1 MGAEIDRLEI
11 EVETQATKANNAL
24 DKLVG
29 KLERLVGSLGSIKS
43 DGLAEFASG
52 VDKLGTASK
61 GIAGVKVSNFSA
73 IANGIKKLSQLD
85 ASQMI
90 YTADGIKHLAQ
101 ELGGIS
107 GLDFDASG
115 IVSVANSMSKLGGV
129 KATAGTQNLQ
139 TIKDDLAKFVT
150 GMNGVES
157 VNFDVDG
164 LLPLIDSI
172 SKLGSKSATRAAQNL
187 PPISAQIQNLV
198 RQMNNI
204 ESLKFDM
211 SGVENLVSSIS
222 KLGSKSALT
231 ATANIPNLTR
241 ALLDM
246 MNVLAKAPT
255 VNSNLIQMT
264 NALANLTSQ
273 GSKVGSTTRS
283 MTSSLNG
290 YSASAQRAS
299 KSSKGLASVFGSLY
313 ANFFWV
319 KRGADKLWKSI
330 ETSMDYV
337 ETLNYFDAAFGQ
349 VAESAVSQWEDA
361 GAESAEA
368 YYKSF
373 SDRAK
378 QLTSKMTGFSVKDDG
393 TLQATGQPSLGIDPE
408 KLMNYQAT
416 FGQMASSMGVTAET
430 SLKLSQ
436 ALTEIGGDLAS
447 VKNLDFDKVWNDMAS
462 GLAGM
467 SRTLDK
473 YGVNIRNVNLQ
484 QKLIELGIQANITA
498 LNQNDKA
505 LLRAIILLDSTK
517 YAWGDLAT
525 TINQPANQL
534 RLIESNF
541 QNLSRTIG
549 NLFLPMVSKVL
560 PYVNA
565 MVIALQ
571 RLATWIGN
579 LLGIDLSKVTKSVGE
594 SSFDFGSIAD
604 EAEAATEAVNKLQK
618 GIRKFDELDVIT
630 TSSGSS
636 SGGGGLDSGLLDD
649 AFNKSFEEYQKAWDE
664 AFANMENKAQD
675 LADKIEEFFAPVKKI
690 FQDLFAG
697 DFFAVGQD
705 TSKLVAGIFNWF
717 ADAIDAVDWYKIG
730 HNMGEYLAGIDW
742 IDVFKAVGRVLW
754 EGIKGAFELASGLFD
769 AAPLEATILTFVSL
783 SKVLK
788 AITGTKFYAGIVK
801 IVNGFKDFY
810 DTAKLLGKGNV
821 FKGLSGALDNVRDN
835 MSLLNKATITAVASF
850 AEFKVV
856 YNTTED
862 LVKGTENLLVGL
874 SKIGGTVALAGAAM
888 YVTLG
893 PAGIA
898 AAAITGIT
906 AGLMGIDNAF
916 IEIRESARESEEID
930 KYGGTLENISIKAQ
944 EASQSLLEASEARRT
959 LVENVGDIDV
969 SYINTLKDKYFELSQ
984 KIGLSVDEQAELKL
998 VSEKLVDYFP
1008 QLEEFYNSTTGL
1020 LDVQRETLEELIT
1033 QKEKELK
1040 LSAISDQWEAALKDQ
1055 LEAQK
1060 DLKENTTSLKT
1071 ATDELSTAYAEM
1083 EAYQNSFADPSMAN
1097 LQDYWDK
1104 IGKLTLAV
1112 ETYTESTTNAKKA
1125 LEEINGEIEDYSAMY
1140 SEWSNDFEKLGT
1152 DGSTGYAEGFEECA
1166 SKAIEAANKMISS
1179 VLDEMATEQDSHSPS
1194 KKTKELGKDAVDGYN
1209 LGITDNTDST
1219 LEIIDGFID
1228 KALEKFST
1236 ITSSVES
1243 IGVNTIK
1250 GLIDGMSSIENDLY
1264 RKAEDIADN
1273 VTKTM
1278 QTALDIH
1285 SPSKVMFELGGY
1297 TMEGF
1302 KDGMENLYDPIEA
1315 SLKALGGRVTVA
1327 PLAGVDR
1334 TYNTTEFMN
1343 QYSSRMNPVQIST
1356 QSNSEADTLL
1366 RQQNNLLQRQNE
1378 LLLQILQKPT
1388 IDNDDVFQ
1396 AARSGY
1402 RVEATRLG
1410 AKGNPQLVWG

>member
-11 EVETQATKANNAL
+11 EVEAQATKANNAL

-29 KLERLVGSLGSIKS
+29 NLERLAGSLGSI
-43 DGLAEFASG
+43 DGNSF
-52 VDKLGTASK
+52 LGFSK
-61 GIAGVKVSNFSA
+61 GISDISSA
-73 IANGIKKLSQLD
+73 MQGLKSADIRKTDFNRLAKGIAELTSLD
-85 ASQMI
+85 
-90 YTADGIKHLAQ
+90 T
-101 ELGGIS
+101 S
-107 GLDFDASG
+107 GLSRTANAMNGLADSIMGYEA
-115 IVSVANSMSKLGGV
+115 VANSAEAVG
-129 KATAGTQNLQ
+129 N
-139 TIKDDLAKFVT
+139 LAK
-150 GMNGVES
+150 G
-157 VNFDVDG
+157 
-164 LLPLIDSI
+164 I
-172 SKLGSKSATRAAQNL
+172 SKLGNKSVITAIDNM
-187 PPISAQIQNLV
+187 P
-198 RQMNNI
+198 
-204 ESLKFDM
+204 
-211 SGVENLVSSIS
+211 
-222 KLGSKSALT
+222 KL
-231 ATANIPNLTR
+231 ATALNS
-241 ALLDM
+241 M
-246 MNVLAKAPT
+246 MNTLSKAPM
-255 VNSNLIQMT
+255 VSSNLINMT
-264 NALANLTSQ
+264 TALAGLANQ

-484 QKLIELGIQANITA
+484 QKLNELGIQANITA

-549 NLFLPMVSKVL
+549 NLFLPAVSNVL

-571 RLATWIGN
+571 RLATWLGN
-579 LLGIDLSKVTKSVGE
+579 LLGIDLSKVTSSVAE

-636 SGGGGLDSGLLDD
+636 SGSGGLDSGLLDD

-690 FQDLFAG
+690 FQDLFDG
-697 DFFAVGQD
+697 DFFAAGQD

-717 ADAIDAVDWYKIG
+717 ADAIAAVDWYKIG
-730 HNMGEYLAGIDW
+730 HNIGEFLDGIDW
-742 IDVFKAVGRVLW
+742 IDIFRSVGRLMW
-754 EGIKGAFELASGLFD
+754 EGLKAAFEVVSGIFD
-769 AAPLEATILTFVSL
+769 VAPVEATILSL
-783 SKVLK
+783 TALLK
-788 AITGTKFYAGIVK
+788 IIKSLTGSKFYAGIVK
-801 IVNGFKDFY
+801 LVGGFKDFY
-810 DTAKLLGKGNV
+810 ATAKLLGNGNV
-821 FKGLSGALDNVRDN
+821 FKGLSGSISKVRDN
-835 MSLLNKATITAVASF
+835 MGSLNRAAITAVAGF

-856 YNTTED
+856 YNTTGD
-862 LVKGTENLLVGL
+862 LIKGTENLAAGL
-874 SKIGGTVALAGAAM
+874 AKIGGAVTLAGAAM

-893 PAGIA
+893 PAGVA

-930 KYGGTLENISIKAQ
+930 KYGDTLENISIKAQ

-1055 LEAQK
+1055 IEAQK

-1083 EAYQNSFADPSMAN
+1083 EAYQNSFADPGMAN

-1140 SEWSNDFEKLGT
+1140 SEWSNDFENLGT
-1152 DGSTGYAEGFEECA
+1152 DGSTGYAEGFEESA

-1285 SPSKVMFELGGY
+1285 SPSRVMFELGGY

-1302 KDGMENLYDPIEA
+1302 KDGMENLYDPIES

-1356 QSNSEADTLL
+1356 KSNSEADALL

>member
-1 MGAEIDRLEI
+1 
-11 EVETQATKANNAL
+11 
-24 DKLVG
+24 
-29 KLERLVGSLGSIKS
+29 
-43 DGLAEFASG
+43 
-52 VDKLGTASK
+52 
-61 GIAGVKVSNFSA
+61 
-73 IANGIKKLSQLD
+73 
-85 ASQMI
+85 
-90 YTADGIKHLAQ
+90 
-101 ELGGIS
+101 
-107 GLDFDASG
+107 
-115 IVSVANSMSKLGGV
+115 
-129 KATAGTQNLQ
+129 
-139 TIKDDLAKFVT
+139 
-150 GMNGVES
+150 
-157 VNFDVDG
+157 
-164 LLPLIDSI
+164 
-172 SKLGSKSATRAAQNL
+172 
-187 PPISAQIQNLV
+187 
-198 RQMNNI
+198 
-204 ESLKFDM
+204 
-211 SGVENLVSSIS
+211 
-222 KLGSKSALT
+222 
-231 ATANIPNLTR
+231 
-241 ALLDM
+241 
-246 MNVLAKAPT
+246 
-255 VNSNLIQMT
+255 
-264 NALANLTSQ
+264 
-273 GSKVGSTTRS
+273 
-283 MTSSLNG
+283 
-290 YSASAQRAS
+290 
-299 KSSKGLASVFGSLY
+299 
-313 ANFFWV
+313 
-319 KRGADKLWKSI
+319 
-330 ETSMDYV
+330 
-337 ETLNYFDAAFGQ
+337 
-349 VAESAVSQWEDA
+349 
-361 GAESAEA
+361 
-368 YYKSF
+368 
-373 SDRAK
+373 
-378 QLTSKMTGFSVKDDG
+378 
-393 TLQATGQPSLGIDPE
+393 
-408 KLMNYQAT
+408 
-416 FGQMASSMGVTAET
+416 MA
-430 SLKLSQ
+430 
-436 ALTEIGGDLAS
+436 
-447 VKNLDFDKVWNDMAS
+447 
-462 GLAGM
+462 
-467 SRTLDK
+467 
-473 YGVNIRNVNLQ
+473 
-484 QKLIELGIQANITA
+484 
-498 LNQNDKA
+498 
-505 LLRAIILLDSTK
+505 
-517 YAWGDLAT
+517 
-525 TINQPANQL
+525 
-534 RLIESNF
+534 
-541 QNLSRTIG
+541 
-549 NLFLPMVSKVL
+549 
-560 PYVNA
+560 
-565 MVIALQ
+565 
-571 RLATWIGN
+571 
-579 LLGIDLSKVTKSVGE
+579 
-594 SSFDFGSIAD
+594 
-604 EAEAATEAVNKLQK
+604 
-618 GIRKFDELDVIT
+618 
-630 TSSGSS
+630 
-636 SGGGGLDSGLLDD
+636 
-649 AFNKSFEEYQKAWDE
+649 
-664 AFANMENKAQD
+664 
-675 LADKIEEFFAPVKKI
+675 
-690 FQDLFAG
+690 
-697 DFFAVGQD
+697 
-705 TSKLVAGIFNWF
+705 
-717 ADAIDAVDWYKIG
+717 
-730 HNMGEYLAGIDW
+730 
-742 IDVFKAVGRVLW
+742 
-754 EGIKGAFELASGLFD
+754 
-769 AAPLEATILTFVSL
+769 
-783 SKVLK
+783 
-788 AITGTKFYAGIVK
+788 
-801 IVNGFKDFY
+801 
-810 DTAKLLGKGNV
+810 
-821 FKGLSGALDNVRDN
+821 
-835 MSLLNKATITAVASF
+835 
-850 AEFKVV
+850 
-856 YNTTED
+856 
-862 LVKGTENLLVGL
+862 
-874 SKIGGTVALAGAAM
+874 KIGGAVTLAGAAM

-893 PAGIA
+893 PAGVA

-930 KYGGTLENISIKAQ
+930 KYGDTLENISIKAQ

-1055 LEAQK
+1055 IEAQK

-1140 SEWSNDFEKLGT
+1140 SEWSNDFENLGT
-1152 DGSTGYAEGFEECA
+1152 DGSTGYAEGFEESA

-1285 SPSKVMFELGGY
+1285 SPSRVMFELGGY

-1302 KDGMENLYDPIEA
+1302 KDGMENLYDPIES

-1356 QSNSEADTLL
+1356 KSNSEADALL